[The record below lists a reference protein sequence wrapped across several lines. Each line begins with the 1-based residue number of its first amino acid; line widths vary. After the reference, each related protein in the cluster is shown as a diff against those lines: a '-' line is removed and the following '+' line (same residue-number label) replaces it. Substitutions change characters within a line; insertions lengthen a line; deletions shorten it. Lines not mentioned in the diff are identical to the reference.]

1 MMNKQLVDKLTSVG
15 FAEADAKVRVKAV
28 IEAAKNL
35 MKGETD
41 EAINGVVT
49 TKIKQLARMTK
60 DVKMFDVVCVA
71 AGDVRDFNEY
81 TVNIQLEAYKEDPTQ
96 AIAEGLVKLVDG
108 DPVALDTKKF
118 FDAAEKMKNNN
129 FGKPI
134 KVQMKREATFIYDG
148 DFIRAYGNVDITPGN
163 RYSVFGKVSAGGTLN
178 VKPIPPAIPRGEVTP
193 TELWDMIDKIG
204 AGSDTTIQLCDVP
217 DQDKSTFVVI
227 RGTAQASIET
237 SNGGAMLILD
247 DDDIGTES
255 VACFANT
262 DAMIEQVLQI
272 VEGTEACI
280 MGSIGKQKDN
290 DTDEIKTNVS
300 AIGVVVNP
308 ATIGDPAVMSELDS
322 VLYK

>member
-1 MMNKQLVDKLTSVG
+1 MTNKQLVDKLVSVG
-15 FAEADAKVRVKAV
+15 FTEADAKVRVKAV
-28 IEAAKNL
+28 TEAAKSL

-41 EAINGVVT
+41 KAIDGVVT

-71 AGDVRDFNEY
+71 AGDIRDFNEY
-81 TVNIQLEAYKEDPTQ
+81 TVNLQLEAYKEDPTQ
-96 AIAEGLVKLVDG
+96 AIAEGLVKLVEG

-118 FDAAEKMKNNN
+118 FDKEGKMKNNN

-134 KVQMKREATFIYDG
+134 KVQMKREATFIYDD

-163 RYSVFGKVSAGGTLN
+163 RYSVFGKVSASGTLN
-178 VKPIPPAIPRGEVTP
+178 MKPVPPAIPRGEVTP
-193 TELWDMIDKIG
+193 TEMWDMIDKVG
-204 AGSDTTIQLCDVP
+204 ASSDTTVQLCDVS

-227 RGTAQASIET
+227 RGTVQASIET
-237 SNGGAMLILD
+237 SNEGAMLILD
-247 DDDIGTES
+247 DDDIGTEP

-262 DAMIEQVLQI
+262 TAMIEQVLQI

-290 DTDEIKTNVS
+290 DTEEIKTNVS
-300 AIGVVVNP
+300 ALGVVINP
-308 ATIGDPAVMSELDS
+308 LTVGDPTVMSELDS